1 MKVTHVFHYVQTKQ
15 VFFKFYFSVR
25 EEVKDAAGKWR
36 VPFRAPLKFGHQ
48 NVRTWKASS
57 TDISRKSFISIA
69 HFFCKTQ

>member
-15 VFFKFYFSVR
+15 VFFKFYFSVP

-48 NVRTWKASS
+48 NVPDLKASS
-57 TDISRKSFISIA
+57 TDISRKSFISGA
-69 HFFCKTQ
+69 QFFL